1 MKEVGKANANAN
13 TGEAAKPV
21 EKREAAESKYSAAEF
36 AEAAE
41 KGTDIFGAGVTQDI
55 VTAAFFVAGK
65 HEATKAEAQE
75 IVKTFLRKG
84 GKR

>member
-21 EKREAAESKYSAAEF
+21 EKRESKYSAAEF

-41 KGTDIFGAGVTQDI
+41 KGTEIFGAGVTQDI